1 MTMKKLLLTAALA
14 LVSMSQAWAVTDGQT
29 YAEYDGLKIANQW
42 IFDRVHTP
50 KDYLVNDICNTRAR
64 TAVMDNGVIYVGRS
78 EEKMCVVGN
87 DTVMQSVLHRFD
99 VKTGA
104 QLEDLPLTLGGAP
117 YSRFLGVAS
126 VGKDNF
132 HHIWVAPMTSNA
144 QAMIPIYMVN
154 TETGELTL
162 MGNLSKGEAIERT
175 DYLDV
180 VGDITCEQAK
190 CTIMTVAGSGSDPG
204 SPSVYCWTEEQG
216 EAGVD
221 DWQGG
226 FEGDVFVDFTEYY
239 PETCTGFS
247 LAPVVK
253 MLLGEDEET
262 RYDGELFYIDCF
274 GRDPVLYT
282 KDGTLIDTFE
292 EADDAVKQ
300 RDKNANGTC
309 EFSVDGRKFLA
320 YPKGQ
325 YDKDGNGCQAYV
337 CEFTDE
343 DMSLKSLEMRWQL
356 PADSL
361 GKVSDTGLRVHC
373 LSTETELDEQG
384 DEVVT
389 LFTFKAYNGMAVYKI
404 GKNVGGDTP
413 DPALPGDVNGD
424 GVIDIDDANI
434 LVDIVLGKD
443 DAAKYNGRAD
453 VNKDGNGDIDDMN
466 ATLDKVLGK

>member
-1 MTMKKLLLTAALA
+1 MKKFLLTAAIA
-14 LVSMSQAWAVTDGQT
+14 LTAMSQAWAVTDGQT

-42 IFDRVHTP
+42 IFDRVHTT
-50 KDYLVNDICNTRAR
+50 KDYMANDICNTRAR
-64 TAVMDNGVIYVGRS
+64 TAVMDDGVIYVGRS
-78 EEKMCVVGN
+78 EEKMCIVGN
-87 DTVMQSVLHRFD
+87 DTVMQSVLHRFS
-99 VKTGA
+99 VKDGS
-104 QLEDLPLTLGGAP
+104 QMPDLPLTLNGAP

-144 QAMIPIYMVN
+144 QAMVPIYMVD
-154 TETGELTL
+154 TESGELTL

-204 SPSVYCWTEEQG
+204 SPSVYCWTMEQG
-216 EAGVD
+216 ESGAD
-221 DWQGG
+221 DWEGG

-274 GRDPVLYT
+274 GRDPVLYS
-282 KDGTLIDTFE
+282 KDGSLIDTFE
-292 EADDAVKQ
+292 NAPDEVKQ

-309 EFSVDGRKFLA
+309 EFSVDGRHFLA

-343 DMSLKSLEMRWQL
+343 DMTLGSLEMRWQL

-361 GKVSDTGLRVHC
+361 GKVSDTGLRIHC
-373 LSTETELDEQG
+373 INTETEIDEKG
-384 DEVVT
+384 NEVVT

-404 GKNVGGDTP
+404 GKNVGGD
-413 DPALPGDVNGD
+413 DPVPPLWGDVD
-424 GVIDIDDANI
+424 GNWVIDISDANVLFNI
-434 LVDIVLGKD
+434 ILGKD

-453 VNKDGNGDIDDMN
+453 VDCSGTVDITDVN
-466 ATLDKVLGK
+466 RVINSILE